1 MGRAIMIQCS
11 TDDIN
16 NPILYDNNS
25 GKMYQKKI
33 TIPANVISLSGG
45 VYSKTDVESI
55 IIGENVQAVEANAI
69 AKCPKLTFV
78 AFKAKPNTLSSNA
91 FFQNTQKMDIYVPWA
106 ENEVENAPWGATNA
120 TIHYNTTYDTDGN
133 PVGV

>member
-11 TDDIN
+11 TDDIDN
-16 NPILYDNNS
+16 LILYTSS
-25 GKMYQKKI
+25 GKPYQKKMI
-33 TIPANVISLSGG
+33 IPANVISLSNGI
-45 VYSKTDVESI
+45 YSETAVESI
-55 IIGENVQAVEANAI
+55 IIGENVHVIGATVL

-78 AFKAKPNTLSSNA
+78 AFKAKPNTLSSNV
-91 FFQNTQKMDIYVPWA
+91 FYQDTQKMDIYVPWA